1 MPNKFSPPV
10 LREMLREHSVENIYV
25 YVRVWRTNSQY
36 KEPIKSQQEKK
47 IPCAV
52 QENTKLFYF
61 CLFGWKGSTTFLG
74 QQQSEVKQN
83 KWI

>member
-1 MPNKFSPPV
+1 MRVKEMITNLKNFLLPNKFSPPV

-47 IPCAV
+47 
-52 QENTKLFYF
+52 NTMCSVGKYKIVLF
-61 CLFGWKGSTTFLG
+61 LFVWLKG
-74 QQQSEVKQN
+74 
-83 KWI
+83 